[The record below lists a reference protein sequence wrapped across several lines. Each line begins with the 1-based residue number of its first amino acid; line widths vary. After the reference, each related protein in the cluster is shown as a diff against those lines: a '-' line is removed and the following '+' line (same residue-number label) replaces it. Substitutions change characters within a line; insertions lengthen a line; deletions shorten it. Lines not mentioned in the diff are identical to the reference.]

1 MLSFNKIFLNIDYKV
16 YMTLNSIK
24 FLLKLKN
31 SALKQKISC
40 VCLVSFQKI
49 QLCKILY
56 KKGLIQSFFIK
67 EKYIFVQHRFL
78 NSFSPLRTLKLI
90 SRPSR
95 IIILSNKIIHRL
107 KVSSSVFF
115 FNLKRTLYFKRM

>member
-1 MLSFNKIFLNIDYKV
+1 
-16 YMTLNSIK
+16 MTLNSIK

-115 FNLKRTLYFKRM
+115 FLTLKGLCTLNECKFLSCGGILLFIC